1 MRSKDDL
8 KAIVAGLTAQEC
20 DRIFD
25 LSFLDNSGVTPTK
38 RKRLQAMLV
47 ANDKRA
53 RPGWLDFFI
62 HASEAFGSA
71 RGGDFSA
78 WAADDLDFSGIIGD
92 GVDDFAES
100 SSDLLDEYVQY
111 LHDLGPRF
119 AKFPIALL
127 PDLNR
132 DKVGEDGKVVYKLPA
147 NFDWPSQR
155 DVVALVG
162 KEDGGSDGGSHA
174 SSEERL
180 EAMSQELALYKD
192 QLRDMPDTVKETLR
206 TSISEN
212 TFGVS
217 GDNSMAVLRKTMA
230 WKLEPDE
237 FFLFSHFSKPDG
249 SRDAICDSGNPLE
262 RSILE
267 SLFFDN
273 EMSHVMAKQV
283 ERRTLMQ
290 EEFFLSARVLPDEK
304 LTVLGGKDSK
314 AWREYEMYRI
324 RQQTQIKN
332 SQPTFKIVNHVSR
345 AMGSIVRLK
354 ARHDEGVIDFDVGTL
369 DALALVQDQLKQ
381 ALYGASDSL
390 HLVAMD
396 VSELERKRD
405 DVYVQSSSGNSQLKV
420 PHAQC

>member
-53 RPGWLDFFI
+53 RPGWLDFFF

-132 DKVGEDGKVVYKLPA
+132 VAEDGKVVYKL
-147 NFDWPSQR
+147 FR
-155 DVVALVG
+155 
-162 KEDGGSDGGSHA
+162 
-174 SSEERL
+174 
-180 EAMSQELALYKD
+180 Y
-192 QLRDMPDTVKETLR
+192 
-206 TSISEN
+206 
-212 TFGVS
+212 
-217 GDNSMAVLRKTMA
+217 
-230 WKLEPDE
+230 
-237 FFLFSHFSKPDG
+237 
-249 SRDAICDSGNPLE
+249 
-262 RSILE
+262 
-267 SLFFDN
+267 
-273 EMSHVMAKQV
+273 
-283 ERRTLMQ
+283 
-290 EEFFLSARVLPDEK
+290 K
-304 LTVLGGKDSK
+304 LTK
-314 AWREYEMYRI
+314 
-324 RQQTQIKN
+324 
-332 SQPTFKIVNHVSR
+332 
-345 AMGSIVRLK
+345 
-354 ARHDEGVIDFDVGTL
+354 
-369 DALALVQDQLKQ
+369 
-381 ALYGASDSL
+381 SL
-390 HLVAMD
+390 T
-396 VSELERKRD
+396 
-405 DVYVQSSSGNSQLKV
+405 
-420 PHAQC
+420 